1 MRRPWR
7 DRVASGSVYKA
18 PLSAA
23 LDATRDGLRPFV
35 AGTLAR
41 RFGSAWHQH
50 PKVRRMVLGPP
61 YGEEGPTLDAAL
73 LLKLLV
79 DSYYW
84 NLLFCDTFRARNR
97 WRIDSLRDLR
107 NRLAHDQ
114 GDDPLFQSPQSALGL
129 LESMEILLRAVI
141 HAVEAEQQEVAERQ
155 AVVTNPAA
163 GQNSAP
169 QGGSASAPPGSAE
182 AESAIV
188 PQNSAT
194 LEQAKASQRQAAA
207 AGLARVQAISRQI
220 APGLIEHV
228 WRLATFQAPGAKR
241 FWAALLA
248 TLGLSALLIDYY
260 RSPRIRAERL
270 VIGTP
275 HQRLDGYRSL
285 EAELERRLK
294 PYRLVDHL
302 RGRRV
307 DVILTNADSYPRA
320 VAELKRLH
328 WDVALAYSPI
338 VSMATLDYG
347 YRPIGVMFPDSK
359 GYTGVMFTRKDS
371 PIRSLSDLKPDST
384 VALGDYYSATKYFV
398 PMSLLKGRRVTLLP
412 DLEVAEIFD
421 LVRDGKADVGVAA
434 RSFEAGQPS
443 DEFNPA
449 RAEEGFRVIARGL
462 PLPASVVALSPKL
475 DDGDRRVLARL
486 LMDLPAQL
494 RTRDQANFGPG
505 AIPDYG
511 PMQRLVAEVRAFSA
525 CLKLDGSVLS
535 IACPPGLTI
544 VAHDLWIDDVSL
556 AGTSVLLNATS
567 ISRRPMAIRIER
579 SLLQQLVSVESPSQL
594 KGRHLQ
600 VLLPATAGPG
610 PHPILHPNQIELLN

>member
-1 MRRPWR
+1 
-7 DRVASGSVYKA
+7 
-18 PLSAA
+18 
-23 LDATRDGLRPFV
+23 
-35 AGTLAR
+35 
-41 RFGSAWHQH
+41 
-50 PKVRRMVLGPP
+50 
-61 YGEEGPTLDAAL
+61 
-73 LLKLLV
+73 LKLLV

-84 NLLFCDTFRARNR
+84 NLLFCDTFRPRNR

-129 LESMEILLRAVI
+129 LESMEILLRAVL
-141 HAVEAEQQEVAERQ
+141 HRVEAERQEAAGRRAMTTSPAAAQ
-155 AVVTNPAA
+155 NPAA
-163 GQNSAP
+163 QE
-169 QGGSASAPPGSAE
+169 GSASAASSSAKARSASAASSTAKAPSASQPGSSAQAGSAPQASASAHQGAAE
-182 AESAIV
+182 AESVFAAK
-188 PQNSAT
+188 PAAT
-194 LEQAKASQRQAAA
+194 VEQANASQRQAAA

-220 APGLIEHV
+220 APGLIERF

-248 TLGLSALLIDYY
+248 GLGLSAVLIDYY
-260 RSPRIRAERL
+260 SSPRIRAERL
-270 VIGTP
+270 VVGTP
-275 HQRLDGYRSL
+275 HQRLDAYRSL
-285 EAELERRLK
+285 EVELERRLK
-294 PYRLVDHL
+294 PYRLIDHL

-307 DVILTNADSYPRA
+307 DVILTNADSYPKA

-347 YRPIGVMFPDSK
+347 YRPIGVMFPESK

-412 DLEVAEIFD
+412 DLEVAEIFA

-434 RSFEAGQPS
+434 RSFEEGQPG
-443 DEFNPA
+443 DEFNPT
-449 RAEEGFRVIARGL
+449 RAQEGFRVIARGL

-486 LMDLPAQL
+486 LMDLPAQV
-494 RTRDQANFGPG
+494 RTRDQANYGPG
-505 AIPDYG
+505 VIPDYG

-556 AGTSVLLNATS
+556 AGTTVLLKATS

-579 SLLQQLVSVESPSQL
+579 SLLQQLVSVESPSEL

>member
-1 MRRPWR
+1 M
-7 DRVASGSVYKA
+7 ASGSVYKA

-23 LDATRDGLRPFV
+23 LDASRDGLRPFV
-35 AGTLAR
+35 AGSLAR
-41 RFGSAWHQH
+41 QFGNAWHQH

-61 YGEEGPTLDAAL
+61 YGREGPTLDAAL

-84 NLLFCDTFRARNR
+84 NLLFCNTFRARNR

-129 LESMEILLRAVI
+129 LESMEILLRAVL
-141 HAVEAEQQEVAERQ
+141 HTVEAERQEAVERQ
-155 AVVTNPAA
+155 AAATSPAA
-163 GQNSAP
+163 AQNSAA
-169 QGGSASAPPGSAE
+169 QEGSAPLARASAQQSAAE
-182 AESAIV
+182 ADSAIAA
-188 PQNSAT
+188 QSSAT
-194 LEQAKASQRQAAA
+194 LRLAFASQRQAAA

-220 APGLIEHV
+220 ALGLIERF
-228 WRLATFQAPGAKR
+228 WCLATFQAPGAKR

-248 TLGLSALLIDYY
+248 GLGLSAVLIDYF

-294 PYRLVDHL
+294 PYRLIDHL

-412 DLEVAEIFD
+412 DLQVAEIFD

-434 RSFEAGQPS
+434 RSFEEGQPS
-443 DEFNPA
+443 DEFNPT
-449 RAEEGFRVIARGL
+449 RAEEGFRVIGRGL

-486 LMDLPAQL
+486 LMDLPAQV
-494 RTRDQANFGPG
+494 RTRDQANYGLG
-505 AIPDYG
+505 VIPDYG

-525 CLKLDGSVLS
+525 CLTLDGSVLS

-556 AGTSVLLNATS
+556 AGTAVVLKATS
-567 ISRRPMAIRIER
+567 ISRRPMTIRIER
-579 SLLQQLVSVESPSQL
+579 SLLQQLVSVESPSEL
-594 KGRHLQ
+594 NGRHLQ

>member
-1 MRRPWR
+1 
-7 DRVASGSVYKA
+7 
-18 PLSAA
+18 
-23 LDATRDGLRPFV
+23 
-35 AGTLAR
+35 
-41 RFGSAWHQH
+41 
-50 PKVRRMVLGPP
+50 MVLGPP
-61 YGEEGPTLDAAL
+61 YGREGPTLDAAL

-141 HAVEAEQQEVAERQ
+141 HADEAERPEAAERQ
-155 AVVTNPAA
+155 AVATSSAAAQNPAA
-163 GQNSAP
+163 QE
-169 QGGSASAPPGSAE
+169 GSASAQPGAAE
-182 AESAIV
+182 AESAIAAQ
-188 PQNSAT
+188 PST
-194 LEQAKASQRQAAA
+194 ILRQADSSQRQAAE

-248 TLGLSALLIDYY
+248 TLGLSAVLIDYY
-260 RSPRIRAERL
+260 RSPRVRAERL

-275 HQRLDGYRSL
+275 HQRLDAYRSL
-285 EAELERRLK
+285 EAELERRLR
-294 PYRLVDHL
+294 PYRLIDHL

-338 VSMATLDYG
+338 VSMATMDYG

-434 RSFEAGQPS
+434 RSFEEGQPS
-443 DEFNPA
+443 DEFNPT

-556 AGTSVLLNATS
+556 AGTSVLLKATS

-579 SLLQQLVSVESPSQL
+579 SLLQQLVSVESPSEL

>member
-1 MRRPWR
+1 
-7 DRVASGSVYKA
+7 
-18 PLSAA
+18 
-23 LDATRDGLRPFV
+23 
-35 AGTLAR
+35 
-41 RFGSAWHQH
+41 
-50 PKVRRMVLGPP
+50 MVLGPP
-61 YGEEGPTLDAAL
+61 YGREGPTLDAAL

-84 NLLFCDTFRARNR
+84 NLLFCDAFKARNR

-129 LESMEILLRAVI
+129 LESMEILLQAVI
-141 HAVEAEQQEVAERQ
+141 SAAEPEAER
-155 AVVTNPAA
+155 PAA
-163 GQNSAP
+163 S
-169 QGGSASAPPGSAE
+169 
-182 AESAIV
+182 
-188 PQNSAT
+188 
-194 LEQAKASQRQAAA
+194 R
-207 AGLARVQAISRQI
+207 GLARVQAISGQI
-220 APGLIEHV
+220 APGLIERF

-248 TLGLSALLIDYY
+248 TLGLSAVLIDYY

-275 HQRLDGYRSL
+275 HQSLDGYRSL
-285 EAELERRLK
+285 EAELERRL
-294 PYRLVDHL
+294 RLYDPIAHL

-307 DVILTNADSYPRA
+307 DVILTNADSYPKA

-338 VSMATLDYG
+338 VSMSTLDYG
-347 YRPIGVMFPDSK
+347 YRPIGVMFPESK

-434 RSFEAGQPS
+434 RSFEEGQPS
-443 DEFNPA
+443 DEFNPT
-449 RAEEGFRVIARGL
+449 RAEQGFRVIARGL

-486 LMDLPAQL
+486 LMDLPAKV
-494 RTRDQANFGPG
+494 RARDQANYGPG
-505 AIPDYG
+505 VIPDYG

-556 AGTSVLLNATS
+556 AGTNVLLKATS

-579 SLLQQLVSVESPSQL
+579 SLLQQLVSVESPSEL
-594 KGRHLQ
+594 RGRHLQ